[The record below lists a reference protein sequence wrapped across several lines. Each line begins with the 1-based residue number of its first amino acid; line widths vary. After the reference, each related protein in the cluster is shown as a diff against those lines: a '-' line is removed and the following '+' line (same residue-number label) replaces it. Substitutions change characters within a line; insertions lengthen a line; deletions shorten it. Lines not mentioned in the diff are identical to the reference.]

1 MKKITA
7 ILMSLVMLM
16 GMVPAFATVS
26 GEFKGTAQGFADEVT
41 VTLTLEDSIIKMV
54 EAEGAGETAGIG
66 TKALE
71 IIPLEMAETGSIT
84 ADSVS
89 GATITSDAIFEA
101 AKNALENA
109 NLNPDDYLKAT
120 SSDAEDSK
128 EVSELSCDVLVIGAG
143 GAGMTAAIVA
153 ADAGK
158 NVILLESQ
166 AMVGGNTVRATG
178 GMNAAN
184 TPQQDENKFEQAAGV
199 ERTLERAKNEFADN
213 AHITELA
220 KTVQKQWEEYQAK
233 PEGYFDSSELMQL
246 DAMIGG
252 RGINNAELVKIFA
265 DSSAEAVAWLGE
277 NNAPLISVSS
287 LGGASVRRAHRPLGD
302 DGRTIPIGSYLVPRL
317 EENVVGRNVNL
328 MLDTDATSLIFED
341 GKVVGAKATGKNGF
355 ELTIKAPAVVLATGG
370 FGANLDMVVKY
381 KPELKGFMTTNAP
394 GLQGTGIKMAQEV
407 GAAVVDMNEIQIH
420 PTVQFDTSALIT
432 EGLRGDGAI
441 LVNSNGERFVDEVG
455 TRDVVSAAE
464 IAQPGSFS
472 YLIVDGAMAEA
483 SSVIEGYIKKGFT
496 IGGGDLA
503 DLAEKLNI
511 NPDTLNDTISTW
523 NESVKN
529 KEDKLFGRT
538 NFANPLEKEPYYAVK
553 VTAGIHH
560 TMGGLVIDDNAR
572 VLSESGEIIPGL
584 FACGEVTGGIHGGNR
599 LGGNAVTDIIVF
611 GIIAGN
617 AAAESVK

>member
-1 MKKITA
+1 
-7 ILMSLVMLM
+7 
-16 GMVPAFATVS
+16 
-26 GEFKGTAQGFADEVT
+26 
-41 VTLTLEDSIIKMV
+41 
-54 EAEGAGETAGIG
+54 
-66 TKALE
+66 
-71 IIPLEMAETGSIT
+71 
-84 ADSVS
+84 
-89 GATITSDAIFEA
+89 
-101 AKNALENA
+101 
-109 NLNPDDYLKAT
+109 
-120 SSDAEDSK
+120 
-128 EVSELSCDVLVIGAG
+128 
-143 GAGMTAAIVA
+143 
-153 ADAGK
+153 
-158 NVILLESQ
+158 
-166 AMVGGNTVRATG
+166 
-178 GMNAAN
+178 MNAAN
-184 TPQQDENKFEQAAGV
+184 TPQQDENEFEQAAGV

-213 AHITELA
+213 AHIAELA
-220 KTVQKQWEEYQAK
+220 KTVETQWEEYQAK
-233 PEGYFDSSELMQL
+233 PEGYFDTSELMQL

-265 DSSAEAVAWLGE
+265 DNSASAIAWLGE
-277 NNAPLISVSS
+277 NNAPLASVSS

-302 DGRTIPIGSYLVPRL
+302 DGRTIPIGSYLVPKL

-341 GKVVGAKATGKNGF
+341 GKVVGAKAIGKNGS
-355 ELTIKAPAVVLATGG
+355 ELTIKATAVVLATGG
-370 FGANLDMVVKY
+370 FGANLEMVVAY

-441 LVNSNGERFVDEVG
+441 LINSNGERFVDEVG

-483 SSVIEGYIKKGFT
+483 SSVIEGYIKSGLT
-496 IGGGDLA
+496 IGGGDLV
-503 DLAEKLNI
+503 DLAAKLDI
-511 NPDTLNDTISTW
+511 DPDKLNDTISTW

-529 KEDKLFGRT
+529 KEDKLFDRT
-538 NFANPLEKEPYYAVK
+538 SFANPLEKAPYYAVK

-560 TMGGLVIDDNAR
+560 TMGGLVIDDSTR

>member
-265 DSSAEAVAWLGE
+265 DNSASAIAWLGE

-341 GKVVGAKATGKNGF
+341 GKVVGAKAIGKNGS
-355 ELTIKAPAVVLATGG
+355 ELTIKATAVVLATGG
-370 FGANLDMVVKY
+370 FGANLDMVVAY

>member
-16 GMVPAFATVS
+16 GIVPAFASVS

-109 NLNPDDYLKAT
+109 NLNPDDYLKAA
-120 SSDAEDSK
+120 SGDAEYSK
-128 EVSELSCDVLVIGAG
+128 EESELSCDVLVIGAG

-184 TPQQDENKFEQAAGV
+184 TPQQDENKFEQSAGV

-317 EENVVGRNVNL
+317 EENVVNRNVNL

-511 NPDTLNDTISTW
+511 NPDKLSDTISTW

>member
-265 DSSAEAVAWLGE
+265 DNSASAIAWLGE

-370 FGANLDMVVKY
+370 FGANLDMVVAY

>member
-199 ERTLERAKNEFADN
+199 ERTLERAKNEFTDN
-213 AHITELA
+213 THIAELA

-246 DAMIGG
+246 DTMIGG

-317 EENVVGRNVNL
+317 EENVVNRNVNL

-370 FGANLDMVVKY
+370 FGANLDMVVAY

-407 GAAVVDMNEIQIH
+407 GASVVDMNEIQIH

-560 TMGGLVIDDNAR
+560 TMGGLVIDDSAR

>member
-1 MKKITA
+1 
-7 ILMSLVMLM
+7 
-16 GMVPAFATVS
+16 
-26 GEFKGTAQGFADEVT
+26 
-41 VTLTLEDSIIKMV
+41 
-54 EAEGAGETAGIG
+54 
-66 TKALE
+66 
-71 IIPLEMAETGSIT
+71 
-84 ADSVS
+84 
-89 GATITSDAIFEA
+89 
-101 AKNALENA
+101 
-109 NLNPDDYLKAT
+109 
-120 SSDAEDSK
+120 
-128 EVSELSCDVLVIGAG
+128 
-143 GAGMTAAIVA
+143 
-153 ADAGK
+153 
-158 NVILLESQ
+158 
-166 AMVGGNTVRATG
+166 
-178 GMNAAN
+178 
-184 TPQQDENKFEQAAGV
+184 
-199 ERTLERAKNEFADN
+199 
-213 AHITELA
+213 
-220 KTVQKQWEEYQAK
+220 
-233 PEGYFDSSELMQL
+233 
-246 DAMIGG
+246 
-252 RGINNAELVKIFA
+252 
-265 DSSAEAVAWLGE
+265 
-277 NNAPLISVSS
+277 
-287 LGGASVRRAHRPLGD
+287 
-302 DGRTIPIGSYLVPRL
+302 
-317 EENVVGRNVNL
+317 
-328 MLDTDATSLIFED
+328 
-341 GKVVGAKATGKNGF
+341 
-355 ELTIKAPAVVLATGG
+355 
-370 FGANLDMVVKY
+370 
-381 KPELKGFMTTNAP
+381 
-394 GLQGTGIKMAQEV
+394 MAQEV

-496 IGGGDLA
+496 IGGSDLA

-560 TMGGLVIDDNAR
+560 TMGGLVIDDSAR

>member
-16 GMVPAFATVS
+16 GIVPAFASVS

-109 NLNPDDYLKAT
+109 NLNPDDYLKAA
-120 SSDAEDSK
+120 SGDAEYSK
-128 EVSELSCDVLVIGAG
+128 EESELSCDVLVIGAG

-184 TPQQDENKFEQAAGV
+184 TPQQDENKFEQSAGV

-317 EENVVGRNVNL
+317 EENVVNRNVNL